1 MTLQINPEMSD
12 PRISVAALALL
23 ANLLEDAENTQVIC
37 DDLKPWSE
45 LKPQIEELWK
55 LYEHQL
61 DLARQ
66 SA

>member
-1 MTLQINPEMSD
+1 MLDLM
-12 PRISVAALALL
+12 ISGSALSLL

>member
-37 DDLKPWSE
+37 ADLKPWSE

>member
-1 MTLQINPEMSD
+1 MPD
-12 PRISVAALALL
+12 PIISVSALSLL
-23 ANLLEDAENTQVIC
+23 ASLLEDAENTQVIC
-37 DDLKPWSE
+37 EDLKPWSE

-66 SA
+66 TA

>member
-1 MTLQINPEMSD
+1 MTD

-61 DLARQ
+61 DLAHKR
-66 SA
+66 A